1 MKLLLIFLLPTAHH
15 LLLSGSPPVELLLRE
30 WKLYWNEERT
40 RCFCALLVW
49 PTAADGSSAA
59 ATESDTA
66 TVAAAFSSSSAA
78 GGAPCRSP
86 CCTPLSASRARASHA
101 LLLSLI
107 ARVDKVMAA
116 FGLPAYYSPPELHA
130 TVSWK
135 LPPPPPPQGAG
146 TAQLLQDATPSADA
160 DASTAVELT
169 NNDHAEVL
177 SASSPSSLPSC
188 CVCECDRVQLSV
200 GNRLYTLPFQP
211 AAASD
216 NP

>member
-1 MKLLLIFLLPTAHH
+1 VD
-15 LLLSGSPPVELLLRE
+15 LSLRE
-30 WKLYWNEERT
+30 WKLYWNDERT

-59 ATESDTA
+59 AAESDLA

-78 GGAPCRSP
+78 KGAPCLSP
-86 CCTPLSASRARASHA
+86 CCTALSASRARASHA

-135 LPPPPPPQGAG
+135 LPPPPQVAG
-146 TAQLLQDATPSADA
+146 TAQLLQSVTPSADA
-160 DASTAVELT
+160 DIGTAVEPT
-169 NNDHAEVL
+169 NNGHAEVL
-177 SASSPSSLPSC
+177 SVPSPSTLPSC

-200 GNRLYTLPFQP
+200 GNRLYTLPFQS
-211 AAASD
+211 ASD
-216 NP
+216 DP